1 MSWSR
6 RAAGQQILKQ
16 WRFCGDPRGMAWSG
30 PVDPFGLDL
39 LDALDGVRPAAA
51 AVLAAAAEHGVEP
64 EDALAAAVPVL
75 GQLAVE
81 GFVL

>member
-6 RAAGQQILKQ
+6 THRGAADPEEVAIL
-16 WRFCGDPRGMAWSG
+16 RRSSGMAWSG

-39 LDALDGVRPAAA
+39 LDALDGARPAAA
-51 AVLAAAAEHGVEP
+51 AVLVAAAKHEVEP
-64 EDALAAAVPVL
+64 EDALAAAVPIL